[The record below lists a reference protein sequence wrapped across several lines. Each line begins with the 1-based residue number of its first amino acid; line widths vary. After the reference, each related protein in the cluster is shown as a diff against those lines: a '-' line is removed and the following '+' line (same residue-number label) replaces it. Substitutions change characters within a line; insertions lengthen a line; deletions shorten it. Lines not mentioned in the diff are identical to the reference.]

1 MDSTVAEEMQ
11 GVITSVV
18 TPEKNATLDFSQV
31 SCSQLGISPQSF
43 VLSAKAKDKSRLSK
57 LKVRRRSS
65 VGVRGSPETNAL
77 IRFIAQKRRQTPPST
92 PQNLQIGS
100 FVQRSFSTLKQ
111 KMVSFQSLLE
121 VDDEMPREENQKEGD
136 GSAVAT
142 KENVDPLGCLEYA
155 RPPPSK
161 KYCLE
166 SVQCKKVPSM
176 LTACNSS
183 LTLSTARL
191 KQLEVTKELSS
202 ECTELDDAIYQSSA
216 DSPMLSTSSD
226 SGQTQC
232 QPATEQQVCPSGVQ
246 NYESSSVP
254 LHSAPDAS
262 DIQPVLFISPLAK
275 HPTDEVACSGDPSRN
290 KKRVRFGAP
299 LSPEFFDK
307 NLPPS
312 TPLQKG
318 GTPAHAS
325 TSAGPQLRP
334 LLKTPQRSTS
344 HFPQPDFTSP
354 VMGDLPTSSEGP
366 GCAEAQFDPGEHQD
380 ENGQEMTLPVATEK
394 TYDKILTST
403 DMASQVCID
412 SNVQCTSEPLETHP
426 SPLHD
431 SLSGIETETVPPCAL
446 EPLLCTAA
454 PAAVPTCSRK
464 RKAST
469 NVVVKKRTSR
479 NAAIS
484 AAKKLC
490 KKSSSGK
497 KRWGNKEVD
506 RSLYGKRDYASKNPA
521 LSPITE
527 ALSSAS
533 RSPTPQ
539 RHHSGNRLLE
549 DDICAVAEAPRT
561 TLKKATCTNFTSAA
575 VAAAA
580 QWRQRFCLLSV
591 KSSAQGQL
599 TETPQE
605 ADHPESM
612 ADRPQEVETL
622 LQKHKV
628 VQLPGTEQQD
638 KRSGSGGRRRGRGR
652 GKARG
657 GLQRSS
663 LPAVG
668 DGEKNEKA
676 DEHSSGDLVDHSG
689 IRAGPSLCRPP
700 IPSLSPGNSPKHV
713 ADSSPAPPSCVECT
727 DEGMKAASD
736 LSRERGGHT
745 RTPTDHNSLARCE
758 PNAKVAC
765 ESDVEFSLQSAS
777 EGELMASVDEKTIP
791 NKKSGAQGR
800 VRGRRSSR
808 VQPSLILD
816 EAVVLGTQVDAS
828 AAELVNSVEPKGPED
843 PNVLGREMRKEGLL
857 AQGCD
862 LEKSAGKTEKSS
874 SSVDQV
880 PCGNCSLPEWAQFS
894 IEDVLQPLPRTQR
907 CVRRSLRNQ
916 CSADSAE
923 AGLAWVL
930 HVSPAPSKPL
940 HRRTKGCPTP
950 TCPEEPAL

>member
-1 MDSTVAEEMQ
+1 
-11 GVITSVV
+11 
-18 TPEKNATLDFSQV
+18 
-31 SCSQLGISPQSF
+31 
-43 VLSAKAKDKSRLSK
+43 
-57 LKVRRRSS
+57 
-65 VGVRGSPETNAL
+65 
-77 IRFIAQKRRQTPPST
+77 
-92 PQNLQIGS
+92 
-100 FVQRSFSTLKQ
+100 
-111 KMVSFQSLLE
+111 
-121 VDDEMPREENQKEGD
+121 D
-136 GSAVAT
+136 GSVVAT

-191 KQLEVTKELSS
+191 KQLEVTK
-202 ECTELDDAIYQSSA
+202 
-216 DSPMLSTSSD
+216 
-226 SGQTQC
+226 
-232 QPATEQQVCPSGVQ
+232 VCPSGVQ

-275 HPTDEVACSGDPSRN
+275 HPTDEVVCSGDLSRN

-539 RHHSGNRLLE
+539 RHHSGNRLL
-549 DDICAVAEAPRT
+549 
-561 TLKKATCTNFTSAA
+561 
-575 VAAAA
+575 
-580 QWRQRFCLLSV
+580 
-591 KSSAQGQL
+591 
-599 TETPQE
+599 
-605 ADHPESM
+605 
-612 ADRPQEVETL
+612 
-622 LQKHKV
+622 
-628 VQLPGTEQQD
+628 
-638 KRSGSGGRRRGRGR
+638 
-652 GKARG
+652 
-657 GLQRSS
+657 
-663 LPAVG
+663 
-668 DGEKNEKA
+668 
-676 DEHSSGDLVDHSG
+676 
-689 IRAGPSLCRPP
+689 
-700 IPSLSPGNSPKHV
+700 
-713 ADSSPAPPSCVECT
+713 
-727 DEGMKAASD
+727 
-736 LSRERGGHT
+736 
-745 RTPTDHNSLARCE
+745 
-758 PNAKVAC
+758 
-765 ESDVEFSLQSAS
+765 AS

-907 CVRRSLRNQ
+907 CVRRSLRN
-916 CSADSAE
+916 
-923 AGLAWVL
+923 
-930 HVSPAPSKPL
+930 
-940 HRRTKGCPTP
+940 
-950 TCPEEPAL
+950 

>member
-92 PQNLQIGS
+92 PQVKSANRFLCS
-100 FVQRSFSTLKQ
+100 AHDLC
-111 KMVSFQSLLE
+111 FQ
-121 VDDEMPREENQKEGD
+121 
-136 GSAVAT
+136 
-142 KENVDPLGCLEYA
+142 
-155 RPPPSK
+155 
-161 KYCLE
+161 
-166 SVQCKKVPSM
+166 
-176 LTACNSS
+176 
-183 LTLSTARL
+183 
-191 KQLEVTKELSS
+191 ELSS

-232 QPATEQQVCPSGVQ
+232 QP
-246 NYESSSVP
+246 
-254 LHSAPDAS
+254 
-262 DIQPVLFISPLAK
+262 
-275 HPTDEVACSGDPSRN
+275 VACSGDPSRN

-380 ENGQEMTLPVATEK
+380 ENGQEVCLCPSSFLH
-394 TYDKILTST
+394 KIWEDLRFRAVSIW
-403 DMASQVCID
+403 SIFGRF
-412 SNVQCTSEPLETHP
+412 SLNP
-426 SPLHD
+426 SHLQ
-431 SLSGIETETVPPCAL
+431 
-446 EPLLCTAA
+446 
-454 PAAVPTCSRK
+454 
-464 RKAST
+464 AST

-490 KKSSSGK
+490 KK

-539 RHHSGNRLLE
+539 RHHSGNRLLGT
-549 DDICAVAEAPRT
+549 A
-561 TLKKATCTNFTSAA
+561 
-575 VAAAA
+575 
-580 QWRQRFCLLSV
+580 
-591 KSSAQGQL
+591 L

-628 VQLPGTEQQD
+628 
-638 KRSGSGGRRRGRGR
+638 
-652 GKARG
+652 
-657 GLQRSS
+657 
-663 LPAVG
+663 
-668 DGEKNEKA
+668 
-676 DEHSSGDLVDHSG
+676 
-689 IRAGPSLCRPP
+689 
-700 IPSLSPGNSPKHV
+700 
-713 ADSSPAPPSCVECT
+713 
-727 DEGMKAASD
+727 
-736 LSRERGGHT
+736 
-745 RTPTDHNSLARCE
+745 
-758 PNAKVAC
+758 
-765 ESDVEFSLQSAS
+765 
-777 EGELMASVDEKTIP
+777 
-791 NKKSGAQGR
+791 KSGAQGR

-862 LEKSAGKTEKSS
+862 LEKS
-874 SSVDQV
+874 V